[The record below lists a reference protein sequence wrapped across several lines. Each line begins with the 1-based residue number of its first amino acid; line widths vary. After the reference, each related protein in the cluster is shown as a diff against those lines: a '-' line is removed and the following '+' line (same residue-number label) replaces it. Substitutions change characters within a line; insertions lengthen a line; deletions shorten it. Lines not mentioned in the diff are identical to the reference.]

1 MPYTVALD
9 KPPAGYSMTVAR
21 GGEKVGVS
29 YREFVSFEDGEKLIS
44 RLEGF
49 PTILLK
55 QIPNPDLKP
64 STVDHLF
71 AVIKSDGNCQ
81 VFVNECEIVAK
92 TRVRR
97 DIKKG
102 EAIYESDI
110 VDYQEVVFKGV
121 EVAPDAGI
129 AVVFSVG
136 WRKGFYYDFGPL
148 QAETILRD
156 YSIWETLGVLHNYLC
171 FQEYFKISDD
181 EYRRLFDKLWFPFI
195 GLKKETVTKLLSHI
209 RGGWDPDELMEV
221 VQEEVRQGID
231 GMLARWKKHPSLS
244 EHSEL
249 LERACERFKS
259 GDYLSCSAVLYPRIE
274 GILRSISR
282 CTGGGYTQRAL
293 AKAPS
298 DQASTV
304 SISRVLPDKFVEYLR
319 EVYFRNFDPE
329 YPDHISRNT
338 VGHGVAPQS
347 LYDSKAASIG
357 LLVVEQ
363 IYLQLPASPAEN
375 EE

>member
-9 KPPAGYSMTVAR
+9 KPPAGYSMTAAK
-21 GGEKVGVS
+21 GGEQVGVS
-29 YREFVSFEDGEKLIS
+29 YREFVSFEDGETLIS

-49 PTILLK
+49 PATLLN
-55 QIPNPDLKP
+55 QIPDPDLKP

-71 AVIKSDGNCQ
+71 AVIHSDGSCQ
-81 VFVNECEIVAK
+81 VFVNECKIVAK

-97 DIKKG
+97 DLKKG
-102 EAIYESDI
+102 EAVYETDI

-121 EVAPDAGI
+121 EVPPEAGI

-148 QAETILRD
+148 QAETISRD
-156 YSIWETLGVLHNYLC
+156 YSIWEALGALHNYLV
-171 FQEYFKISDD
+171 FQEYFKITDD

-209 RGGWDPDELMEV
+209 RAGWDPDDLTEV
-221 VQEEVRQGID
+221 VRDEVHLAID
-231 GMLARWKKHPSLS
+231 GMLERWKTHPALS

-249 LERACERFKS
+249 LERVCERFRAE
-259 GDYLSCSAVLYPRIE
+259 DYLSCSAVLYPRIE
-274 GILRSISR
+274 GVLRSISR
-282 CTGGGYTQRAL
+282 RTGGGYTQSDL
-293 AKAPS
+293 AKAPHE
-298 DQASTV
+298 QASAV

-319 EVYFRNFDPE
+319 EVYFRNFDPDR
-329 YPDHISRNT
+329 PDHISRNT

-363 IYLQLPASPAEN
+363 IYLQLPVSPAEN